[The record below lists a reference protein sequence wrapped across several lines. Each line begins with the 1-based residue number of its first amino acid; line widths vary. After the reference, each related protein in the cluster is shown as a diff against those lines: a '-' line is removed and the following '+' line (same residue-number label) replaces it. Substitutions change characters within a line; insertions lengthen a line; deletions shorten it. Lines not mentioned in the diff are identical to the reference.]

1 MGLLDRP
8 ATKDELLS
16 HETQSEAPAEG
27 GMGLIAGLRD
37 DSNRLAAVR
46 GVMWGA
52 ISRGNFDGAH
62 PLKGLFFSR
71 NSRRTDRGRY
81 NRSSV

>member
-27 GMGLIAGLRD
+27 GSGLIAGLRD
-37 DSNRLAAVR
+37 DSNRLAAAR
-46 GVMWGA
+46 GMMIGA
-52 ISRGNFDGAH
+52 VLGGITWA
-62 PLKGLFFSR
+62 LILW
-71 NSRRTDRGRY
+71 
-81 NRSSV
+81 VLL